1 MLKYYS
7 PKIVF
12 NLFLF
17 EDTNGI
23 ITKKII
29 ELKMIRKIRTI
40 FSNVENP
47 DQRLKTELALRD
59 PSNRFKIKQLT

>member
-59 PSNRFKIKQLT
+59 SSNRFKVKQLT